1 MTPEEWLN
9 LKPGDII
16 IEVAS
21 GTERKVL
28 SVTHNKNKNAQ
39 KIRTSIT
46 LKKLV
51 KTYWTKSNNTTYNNY
66 DDRGRWILKRRP

>member
-1 MTPEEWLN
+1 VTPEEWLN

-28 SVTHNKNKNAQ
+28 SVTHNKNKNAR

-46 LKKLV
+46 LKKLT
-51 KTYWTKSNNTTYNNY
+51 KRRWTPGSTTTYNNY
-66 DDRGRWILKRRP
+66 DDRGRWRLKR